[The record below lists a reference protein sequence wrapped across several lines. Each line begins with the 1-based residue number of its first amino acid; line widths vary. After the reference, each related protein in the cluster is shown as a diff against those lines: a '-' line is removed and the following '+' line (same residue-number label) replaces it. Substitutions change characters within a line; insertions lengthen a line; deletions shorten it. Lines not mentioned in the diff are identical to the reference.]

1 MKKFIYK
8 YKRATNWNVEKQS
21 YEYETVSMTRV
32 SPILKCKTESGI
44 EADVFIEP
52 AEKTDIKEWNEKG
65 INQYGLVCMFPN
77 GEYNGGLGSWYIDT
91 LMKDDY
97 YTDFDGTK
105 TKIERNGLNLW
116 ADLEHIDKET
126 YLSWLKLIQEFVDK
140 YKLPLD
146 KEES

>member
-1 MKKFIYK
+1 
-8 YKRATNWNVEKQS
+8 
-21 YEYETVSMTRV
+21 
-32 SPILKCKTESGI
+32 
-44 EADVFIEP
+44 
-52 AEKTDIKEWNEKG
+52 
-65 INQYGLVCMFPN
+65 MFPN

-116 ADLEHIDKET
+116 ADLEYIDKET

-140 YKLPLD
+140 YNLPLD
-146 KEES
+146 KEVN